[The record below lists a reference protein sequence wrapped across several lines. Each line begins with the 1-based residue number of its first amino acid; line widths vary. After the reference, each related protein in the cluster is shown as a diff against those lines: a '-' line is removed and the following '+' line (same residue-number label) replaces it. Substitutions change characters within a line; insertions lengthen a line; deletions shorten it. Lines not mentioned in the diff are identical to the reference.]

1 MQLVLKQAQSYLIS
15 TPDTVVI
22 VHLLLYN
29 SHHPNALIK
38 PFIPIPYAPP
48 STYKTCYLIC
58 LKHNIAYIC
67 NLNIILWLQIQTSAL

>member
-15 TPDTVVI
+15 TVDTADS

-29 SHHPNALIK
+29 SRRPCATIK
-38 PFIPIPYAPP
+38 PFILMSYAP
-48 STYKTCYLIC
+48 SSAHKICYLIC

-67 NLNIILWLQIQTSAL
+67 NLNAIF